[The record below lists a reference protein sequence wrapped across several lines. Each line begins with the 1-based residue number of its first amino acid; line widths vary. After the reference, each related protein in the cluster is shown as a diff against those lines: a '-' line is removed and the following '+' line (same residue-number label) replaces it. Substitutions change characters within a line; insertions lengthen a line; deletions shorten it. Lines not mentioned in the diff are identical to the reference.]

1 MSDKPNNKKPLKI
14 EAGKLYVSRDEVWA
28 IDFQQSATHMQV
40 YVKEQVFKVES
51 GNLVF
56 LEGKK
61 DDN

>member
-1 MSDKPNNKKPLKI
+1 MSEKPANKKQKI

-28 IDFQQSATHMQV
+28 IDFQQSVTHMQV
-40 YVKEQVFKVES
+40 YIKDQIFKVEA